1 MPLRTP
7 RRRRLAGAE
16 RGSRVSQVVLNS
28 FCDRMRATEHAPRG
42 PFRLLERR
50 HSRSEIAERSAV
62 VLVVSRA
69 GHYRRIPHLRAPLQA
84 PIESKDGKNGIQ
96 QPDGCPAGL
105 LSLFAS
111 LRRKTTQARPETPP
125 ESSRDG
131 WSRGSPGGRAQPECT
146 RKPAHKI
153 QLIHGLRPRDAR
165 ACRRGAR
172 ALPRRPR
179 AAAFCLRPG
188 RAMR

>member
-1 MPLRTP
+1 MRVLQGLLNPSC
-7 RRRRLAGAE
+7 E
-16 RGSRVSQVVLNS
+16 RV
-28 FCDRMRATEHAPRG
+28 RATEHAPRG

-131 WSRGSPGGRAQPECT
+131 WSRWSPGGRAQPECT
-146 RKPAHKI
+146 RKPARAFNHKI
-153 QLIHGLRPRDAR
+153 ELIPP
-165 ACRRGAR
+165 
-172 ALPRRPR
+172 ALPRQPQADTPSRLVDLDDGHVDARPY
-179 AAAFCLRPG
+179 FNTI
-188 RAMR
+188 